1 MTPTPGESP
10 SSSAPPEIAIIVAM
24 ARNRVIGD
32 GSGMP
37 WHLPEDLAHFKRTTI
52 GGVLVMG
59 RRTFDS
65 IGRPLPGRHTVVVTR
80 DPHWHHTGVHTAAGL
95 DEAMATAAALVTEG
109 ATIWVA
115 GGGEI
120 YRLALPHVTRL
131 VVTEVD
137 LADDPAGSVTFPEID
152 PQVWQETER
161 EARPGLAFVTYR
173 RRDQAS

>member
-1 MTPTPGESP
+1 
-10 SSSAPPEIAIIVAM
+10 V
-24 ARNRVIGD
+24 
-32 GSGMP
+32 
-37 WHLPEDLAHFKRTTI
+37 
-52 GGVLVMG
+52 
-59 RRTFDS
+59 
-65 IGRPLPGRHTVVVTR
+65 
-80 DPHWHHTGVHTAAGL
+80 
-95 DEAMATAAALVTEG
+95 
-109 ATIWVA
+109 

-137 LADDPAGSVTFPEID
+137 QESDGSVTFPVID

>member
-1 MTPTPGESP
+1 MSTS
-10 SSSAPPEIAIIVAM
+10 PEIAIIVAV

-37 WHLPEDLAHFKRTTI
+37 WHLPEDLAHFKRTTM

-80 DPHWHHTGVHTAAGL
+80 NPDWHHAGVHTAQSIE
-95 DEAMATAAALVTEG
+95 DALIIAREFH
-109 ATIWVA
+109 APIWVV

-120 YRLALPHVTRL
+120 YRLALPQVTRL

-137 LADDPAGSVTFPEID
+137 QESDGSVTFPVID